1 MSRTAY
7 EKTTWVDKTTPVNA
21 ANLNKIEN
29 ALKQVDTEAL
39 DLATRVGG
47 LEATSGSGSGAEDLV
62 TLKADVTKLKE
73 DVLTKAAAN
82 HTHTEFSTYDAYEAR
97 IKAIEDLGLVAALK
111 AITDRLDALE
121 LAMTTHTHEVLAGES
136 NAATTSTK

>member
-7 EKTTWVDKTTPVNA
+7 EKTIWVDKTTPVNA

-39 DLATRVGG
+39 DLATRVEG
-47 LEATSGSGSGAEDLV
+47 LEATSGSGSGAEDLA
-62 TLKADVTKLKE
+62 TLKTDVANLKE
-73 DVLTKAAAN
+73 DILTKAASD
-82 HTHTEFSTYDAYEAR
+82 HTHTEFTAYDGYEAR
-97 IKAIEDLGLVAALK
+97 IKAVEDLGLVAALK

-121 LAMTTHTHEVLAGES
+121 LAMETHTHETVAG
-136 NAATTSTK
+136 TTSAGNTEA